1 MDPEET
7 PASPSNGAQEKTE
20 STERAIK
27 KSRRTKEEWEPGLME
42 SLGFRSSDVGDAV
55 KTVASHLVGGGAF
68 VGVVWLSTK
77 IVVNGIKEVRVFDG
91 AHPEEEE
98 EDDNIISV

>member
-27 KSRRTKEEWEPGLME
+27 KSRRTKEEWKPGLME
-42 SLGFRSSDVGDAV
+42 SLGFRSSDVGAAV
-55 KTVASHLVGGGAF
+55 KEVAETALTVAAVTGT
-68 VGVVWLSTK
+68 VWCCTQ
-77 IVVNGIKEVRVFDG
+77 IVVRGVKEAQGVSDT
-91 AHPEEEE
+91 
-98 EDDNIISV
+98 DDDDENTISI